1 MECWSSESL
10 LHAQPGGEALFDTQK
25 NVSEWYVSISTF
37 KPSFGGMRLSRYIL
51 NKTRNVVVSGQGSR
65 QSELPGETPGNQR

>member
-1 MECWSSESL
+1 MECWSFESL
-10 LHAQPGGEALFDTQK
+10 LHAQPRGEALFDTQK

-51 NKTRNVVVSGQGSR
+51 KECKKCSCLTGQGSR
-65 QSELPGETPGNQR
+65 QSE

>member
-1 MECWSSESL
+1 MECWSFESL
-10 LHAQPGGEALFDTQK
+10 LHAQPRGEALFDTQEK

-51 NKTRNVVVSGQGSR
+51 KECKKCSCLTGQGSS
-65 QSELPGETPGNQR
+65 QSGELPESET